1 MFNLVKKRSNS
12 HDYPYVTMPPEIHIK
27 SLLPLLTPICIP
39 AASCLNYIVHVR
51 VYVSVTK
58 SSFKAVGG
66 KRKGTCL
73 DIGLI

>member
-39 AASCLNYIVHVR
+39 AASCLNYIVFVADN
-51 VYVSVTK
+51 Y
-58 SSFKAVGG
+58 
-66 KRKGTCL
+66 
-73 DIGLI
+73 